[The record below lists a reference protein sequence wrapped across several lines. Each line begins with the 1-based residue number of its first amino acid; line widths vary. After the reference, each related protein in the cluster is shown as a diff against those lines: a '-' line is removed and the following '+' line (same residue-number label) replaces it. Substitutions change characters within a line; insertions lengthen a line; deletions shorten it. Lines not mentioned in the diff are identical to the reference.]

1 MWQSLRS
8 SRAIAIETKTD
19 ILTIGTNQW
28 NCEEKFRL
36 TEKNPATNKTKTEE
50 VSRSLHTDLSAGLK
64 VSEVEARLKQ
74 YGYNE
79 VPEKKTS
86 PAVRFAKTFW
96 GLTAW
101 MLEAI
106 ILISW
111 VLQKFSDLYIVTGLL
126 VFNAVLGF
134 VEEQRASNA
143 VEALKEKLRVNARVL
158 RDGLWKT
165 VAAREL
171 VPGDV
176 VRTRAGDFVPADV
189 RIVAGELQVDQSA
202 LTGESMAVE
211 KNPDDVLYSG
221 SIVKRGEST
230 GIVISTGVK
239 TYFGRTAQ
247 LVQLARPKLHM
258 EEVVS
263 NVVRWLLIIVVTLI
277 VIAFVFSVIEA
288 KDLLELLPII
298 LVLLLSAIPVALPA
312 MFTVS
317 MAIGSMELAKKGV
330 LVTTLS
336 ASEDAATMNVL
347 CADKTGTI
355 TINRLSIA
363 KVIPSKGFSEQQV
376 LFYGALA
383 SQEANQDPIDLS
395 FLTMAKQQNLLDPS
409 FKQKAFTPFDPKTR
423 RTEALVQKN
432 NHEFRVMK
440 GAVNVI
446 ARACGLD
453 GKILEQL
460 ESQMSEIAGKGYR
473 TLAVA
478 KTNAK
483 EQPELVGLVTLH
495 DPPRLDS
502 KQLIQELR
510 ELGIAVKMLTGDALP
525 IAREIAADVGLGDN
539 VIRAAE
545 LKEFIKENTMEAAD
559 VADKSDGFAEIYPED
574 KYTIVKSLQAAKH
587 VVGMT
592 GDGVNDAP
600 ALRQAEVGIAVSN
613 ATDVAK
619 GAASVVLMNEGL
631 TSIVDLVKNGRVI
644 YERITAWILSKIVRT
659 LQIATFVVLS
669 YLLTGNYVVSAFAII
684 LYFFMTDFVKIAL
697 STDNLNWSRKPD
709 TWNVVGLVKVST
721 ILSMLVIVESFAL
734 LYVALN
740 IFHLTV
746 ADQTLFTFTFEILFY
761 SAMFLIFNVRER
773 GHFWNSRPSRTLL
786 IAVIL
791 SMIAATIVTTI
802 GLPGFKPISLAETLF
817 VLFCSAGFSLL
828 FNDLVKFLLVKRTK
842 IRW

>member
-1 MWQSLRS
+1 LR
-8 SRAIAIETKTD
+8 
-19 ILTIGTNQW
+19 
-28 NCEEKFRL
+28 
-36 TEKNPATNKTKTEE
+36 TNKSDFDHMKSEE
-50 VSRSLHTDLSAGLK
+50 AADSLESNLEVGLK
-64 VSEVEARLKQ
+64 SVEIERRLSQ

-79 VPEKKTS
+79 IPEKKTN
-86 PAVRFAKTFW
+86 PLIFFAKKFW
-96 GLTAW
+96 SLTAW
-101 MLEAI
+101 MLEI
-106 ILISW
+106 IIIISW
-111 VLQKFSDLYIVTGLL
+111 ILQRYSDLYIVTGLL
-126 VFNAVLGF
+126 VFNSILGF
-134 VEEQRASNA
+134 LEEQRASNA
-143 VEALKEKLRVNARVL
+143 VEALKERLQVNARVL
-158 RDGLWKT
+158 RDGLWK
-165 VAAREL
+165 VVMAREL

-176 VRTRAGDFVPADV
+176 VRNRSGDFVPADV
-189 RIVAGELQVDQSA
+189 KMVTGELEVDQSA
-202 LTGESMAVE
+202 LTGESMGIE
-211 KNPDDVLYSG
+211 KKSGEILYSG
-221 SIVKRGEST
+221 SIVKRGESN
-230 GIVISTGVK
+230 GIVVATGTN

-247 LVQLARPKLHM
+247 LVQSAKPKLHM
-258 EEVVS
+258 EEVIS
-263 NVVRWLLIIVVTLI
+263 NVVRWLLVIVFGLI
-277 VIAFVFSVIEA
+277 ALALVFSLLEA
-288 KDLLELLPII
+288 KNLFDLLPMI

-317 MAIGSMELAKKGV
+317 MAIGSIELCRKGV

-336 ASEDAATMNVL
+336 ASEDAATMDVL

-355 TINRLSIA
+355 TMNRLSIA
-363 KVIPSKGFSEQQV
+363 KVIPLNGFTEQQV

-395 FLTMAKQQNLLDPS
+395 FLTMVKQQSLSDPS
-409 FKQKAFTPFDPKTR
+409 FTQKDFIPFDPKTR

-432 NHEFRVMK
+432 SHEFKVMK
-440 GAVNVI
+440 GSVNVI

-453 GKILEQL
+453 ENSVEQL
-460 ESQMSEIAGKGYR
+460 ESRMSEFAAKGYR

-478 KTNAK
+478 KANGQK
-483 EQPELVGLVTLH
+483 QPELVGLVALH
-495 DPPRLDS
+495 DAPRPDS
-502 KQLIQELR
+502 KQLIQALK
-510 ELGIAVKMLTGDALP
+510 ELGISVKMLTGDALP

-539 VIRAAE
+539 VIRAAD
-545 LKEFIKENTMEAAD
+545 LKELIKENAIDAAQA
-559 VADKSDGFAEIYPED
+559 ADKSDGFAEIYPED
-574 KYTIVKSLQAAKH
+574 KYTIVRSLQAAKH

-613 ATDVAK
+613 ATDIAK
-619 GAASVVLMNEGL
+619 GAASVVLTNEGL

-697 STDNLNWSRKPD
+697 STDNLTWSRKPD
-709 TWNVVGLVKVST
+709 TWNIIGLVKVST
-721 ILSMLVIVESFAL
+721 ILSMLIIVESFAL

-791 SMIAATIVTTI
+791 SVIAATIVTTM
-802 GLPGFKPISLAETLF
+802 GLPGFKPISLTQTLF

-842 IRW
+842 VRW